1 MIGKGKFIF
10 NACHLAYTGQ
20 DFAPR
25 LASVRVVE
33 SSDDNW
39 CDMKA
44 IDAKCGHV
52 KRRLNKGEPL
62 EGKVLEFALSII
74 GETNNEFLNGIA
86 EKLKAGINLDDYE
99 QHIMV
104 DVLLLHVKL
113 SA

>member
-1 MIGKGKFIF
+1 MKG
-10 NACHLAYTGQ
+10 LG
-20 DFAPR
+20 
-25 LASVRVVE
+25 
-33 SSDDNW
+33 
-39 CDMKA
+39 
-44 IDAKCGHV
+44 AKCGHV

-74 GETNNEFLNGIA
+74 GGTDDEFLNGIA

-99 QHIMV
+99 HHILV